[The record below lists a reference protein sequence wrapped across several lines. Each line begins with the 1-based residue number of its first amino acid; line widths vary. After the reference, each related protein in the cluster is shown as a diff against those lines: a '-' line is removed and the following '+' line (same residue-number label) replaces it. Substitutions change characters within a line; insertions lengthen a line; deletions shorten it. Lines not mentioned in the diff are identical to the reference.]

1 MTLSA
6 PYEKSISVGCTG
18 VGVGVSLVLV
28 MIRLPNVAQQ
38 FYFNDLTLI
47 ISYFTFEINEETHHR
62 STIRELR

>member
-6 PYEKSISVGCTG
+6 PYETSISVGSTG

-28 MIRLPNVAQQ
+28 MIRLPNVTQQ

-47 ISYFTFEINEETHHR
+47 ISCFRFELRKKLT
-62 STIRELR
+62 TTTTREL